1 MTERAAHAVD
11 AVFPHVPVRQWVLSL
26 PHWLRYALAWD
37 HGLCRAVL
45 AVYVRALLGFQ
56 RERAHH
62 LGRGRSGSLTV
73 IQRFGSALNLNV
85 HFHTL
90 VLDGVFTA
98 PADGEVLEFYPTPP
112 PSEPEVARLLS
123 RIRARIL
130 RLLARRGSGPDADVA
145 PPDPVAEESPAL
157 AGPST
162 ASVQGRVALGERA
175 GARSAGPRAGP

>member
-1 MTERAAHAVD
+1 
-11 AVFPHVPVRQWVLSL
+11 
-26 PHWLRYALAWD
+26 
-37 HGLCRAVL
+37 
-45 AVYVRALLGFQ
+45 
-56 RERAHH
+56 
-62 LGRGRSGSLTV
+62 
-73 IQRFGSALNLNV
+73 LNLNV

-130 RLLARRGSGPDADVA
+130 RLLARRGLGPDADVA

-157 AGPST
+157 AGLST

-175 GARSAGPRAGP
+175 GARLLAPRAGP